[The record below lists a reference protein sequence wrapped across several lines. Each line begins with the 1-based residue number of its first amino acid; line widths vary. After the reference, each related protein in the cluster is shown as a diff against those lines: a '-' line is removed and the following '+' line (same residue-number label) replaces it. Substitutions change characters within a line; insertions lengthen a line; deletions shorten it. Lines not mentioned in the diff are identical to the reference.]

1 MTRDHTKEARKEEY
15 QGKQGRLPRE
25 ARKITKGSKEDF
37 QGKEGRVPKQ
47 GKEGSQPREG
57 RKMTIRAV
65 QNNSGMSDEAFLL
78 RRLLGRCTDID

>member
-1 MTRDHTKEARKEEY
+1 MTMTHKNDKGPY
-15 QGKQGRLPRE
+15 QGSKKGRVPRE

-65 QNNSGMSDEAFLL
+65 QNNSGIFDESFLL
-78 RRLLGRCTDID
+78 TRLLGHVTG